1 MFFHNFMELG
11 RILLVGSLAYLSLI
25 VMLRVTGNRTLS
37 KMNAFDFIVTI
48 ALGSVL
54 ATVLLDNSVS
64 LSEGAV
70 AFFVLIGMQF
80 IVTWLSVRF
89 PIIDRLVKSV
99 PVLLVYEGRI
109 LSRAMKASRVTEDE
123 VLTAVRNQG
132 IPTLDNVQA
141 VVLET
146 DGTFAVVGRTKEPA
160 TTLRNV
166 DRSGIDTG
174 HDSLQLK
181 RKRANER

>member
-1 MFFHNFMELG
+1 MFFHSFMELG

-89 PIIDRLVKSV
+89 PIVDRLVKSV

-109 LSRAMKASRVTEDE
+109 LSRAMKAARVTEDE

-132 IPTLDNVQA
+132 IPALDNVQA

-146 DGTFAVVGRTKEPA
+146 DGTFAVVGRTKEPT

-166 DRSGIDTG
+166 DRSGIDIG
-174 HDSLQLK
+174 HDSWQLK
-181 RKRANER
+181 RK